1 MMKKKSPS
9 WLTTAQHWLTNL
21 FLLNLILFNLLFTT
35 KFQLLLTTKSLQPSL
50 ILSKLMEKRM

>member
-9 WLTTAQHWLTNL
+9 WLTMAHHRLTTAHHRL
-21 FLLNLILFNLLFTT
+21 TT
-35 KFQLLLTTKSLQPSL
+35 KFKLLLTTKSLQPSL